1 MRPRSLALLLMLALG
16 CGQPYGDGPP
26 TAPDQGGSPPD
37 PDHGAAPP
45 SPDAGLAPDRG
56 VPTPPPPS
64 CAAGLAAP
72 AQRDFTLSLEHGGL
86 KRSAL
91 VHVPASYDGKTPFGL
106 VFNNHGNMCS
116 AQMQAQMTHLAEAAE
131 KRGLITVAPQ
141 GTGGLTAGWNSGKSP
156 LGSLYEKVDDV
167 GFFAAMIEELKKR
180 FCLDPARVYCAGFS
194 LGGSMCY
201 RLSCDLADKIRAI
214 ASVAGPDGT
223 TSCKPARAL
232 PLLHFHGTAD
242 SFASFKGDGADK
254 PNKGAEWTV
263 ANHAARSGCASTP
276 TPGLSKGKVS
286 CKTYGGCK
294 DGAEATLCT
303 VEGGGHTWPGGEPW
317 LLGGTVNKDVSASE
331 MILDF
336 FDRYR

>member
-1 MRPRSLALLLMLALG
+1 MRTLAPLLALLVA
-16 CGQPYGDGPP
+16 CGQPYGDGPS
-26 TAPDQGGSPPD
+26 APDQGR
-37 PDHGAAPP
+37 AAPA
-45 SPDAGLAPDRG
+45 PDQGALSADGGTAAAPDQGEPPPPPASCPAGLA
-56 VPTPPPPS
+56 
-64 CAAGLAAP
+64 LP
-72 AQRDFTLSLEHGGL
+72 ASRDFTLSLDHGGL

-91 VHVPASYDGKTPFGL
+91 VHIPASYDGKTPVGL

-116 AQMQAQMTHLAEAAE
+116 AQMQAQMTHLADAAD
-131 KRGLITVAPQ
+131 KRGLITVTPQ
-141 GTGGLTAGWNSGKSP
+141 GTGGLTAGWSSGASP
-156 LGSLYEKVDDV
+156 LGYLYEKVDDV
-167 GFFAAMIEELKKR
+167 GFFAAMIEELAKR
-180 FCLDPARVYCAGFS
+180 VCLDRARVYCAGFS

-201 RLSCDLADKIRAI
+201 RLSCDLADRIRAI

-232 PLLHFHGTAD
+232 PLLHVHGTAD
-242 SFASFKGDGADK
+242 SFASYKGDGADK

-263 ANHAARSGCASTP
+263 ANHAARCGCQATP
-276 TPGLSKGKVS
+276 TPGLVKGKVS

-317 LLGGTVNKDVSASE
+317 LLGGTVNKDVSATE